1 MKPLGLFK
9 ELPGSPAGSPLM
21 RPAAGALNERQRGLI
36 GTYLL
41 EGGQVRFT
49 MERMPDVLDGDEVFL
64 TAGLRT
70 DGVWFWRSDL
80 AHYVLKYGPALP
92 DDFLD
97 HAAAN
102 GWTPPALAEEELAR
116 IARQLREEGW

>member
-9 ELPGSPAGSPLM
+9 ELQGSPAGSPSM
-21 RPAAGALNERQRGLI
+21 AAVAGALTEQQRRLTGI
-36 GTYLL
+36 YLL
-41 EGGQVRFT
+41 QGGQVRFT
-49 MERMPDVLDGDEVFL
+49 MERIPDVLDGEEVFL

-70 DGVWFWRSDL
+70 DGLWFWRSDL

-92 DDFLD
+92 GEFLD
-97 HAAAN
+97 HLVAN
-102 GWTPPALAEEELAR
+102 GWTPPAIAEEDLAT